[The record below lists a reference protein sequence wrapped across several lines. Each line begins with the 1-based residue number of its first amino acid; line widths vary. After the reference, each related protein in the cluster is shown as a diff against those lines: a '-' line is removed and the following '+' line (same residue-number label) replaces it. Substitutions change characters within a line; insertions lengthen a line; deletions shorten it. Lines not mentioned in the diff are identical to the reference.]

1 MRQRERLQDKVVV
14 ITGAASGIGLA
25 TAFALARR
33 GATVIA
39 AGRQGEALE
48 KVAQECR
55 ERTGRALAIATD
67 VTHEADVEVLARE
80 AIETFGHIDVWVNN
94 AAVTAFGRFDDV
106 PSEVFRRVID
116 TNFLGFVNGAR
127 AALPIFRKQGRGVL
141 INVASGVAYIPQPWM
156 SAYVCSKFAI
166 RAFSEC
172 LRMEL
177 LLDQARDIHVCTVLP
192 ASIDTPLFQ
201 HGANYIGRAAKP
213 IPPVYDPVTVAEAI
227 IGLVQRPRREVF
239 VGAAGPIVALLHGLA
254 PRLFERVAARVVDR
268 NHFQDRPTPASS
280 GNLFRPASPQPQLR
294 GGWRQSGNMWKSAAI
309 IGGAGALVLPLIA
322 TWARGARPRRMRRQA
337 VHAP

>member
-1 MRQRERLQDKVVV
+1 MRR
-14 ITGAASGIGLA
+14 A
-25 TAFALARR
+25 
-33 GATVIA
+33 IA

-67 VTHEADVEVLARE
+67 VMHEADVQILARQ
-80 AIETFGHIDVWVNN
+80 AVETFGRIDVWVNN
-94 AAVTAFGRFDDV
+94 AAVTAFGRFDKM

-116 TNFLGFVNGAR
+116 TNFLGVVHGAR
-127 AALPIFRKQGRGVL
+127 AVLPIFREQGHGVL
-141 INVASGVAYIPQPWM
+141 INVSSGLAYIPQPWT

-201 HGANYIGRAAKP
+201 HGANYMGRAAKP
-213 IPPVYDPVTVAEAI
+213 IPPVYDPMTVAEAVV
-227 IGLVQRPRREVF
+227 GLIQRPRRELF
-239 VGAAGPIVALLHGLA
+239 VGAVGPIMALLHGLA
-254 PRLFERVAARVVDR
+254 PLLFERVAARVVDR
-268 NHFQDRPTPASS
+268 NHFQDRPAPASS
-280 GNLFRPASPQPQLR
+280 GNLFRPASSQPQLH
-294 GGWRQSGNMWKSAAI
+294 GGWRRSDRMWKSAAI
-309 IGGAGALVLPLIA
+309 IGGAGALAMPLVA
-322 TWARGARPRRMRRQA
+322 TWMRGARSRRLRRQT